1 MRRRT
6 KQGFSQTLSITT
18 AVCAL
23 FFAMPAIQANAEAT
37 AKLQDLSQAFRE
49 IAKEVGPAV
58 VFIGTEQT
66 VKSSSNA
73 PSQEQFREFFGDD
86 FMRRFF
92 GEMPGQQPEGREYK
106 QEGLGSGVITSK
118 EGYILTNNHVI
129 ANADKI
135 TVTLSDKRE
144 FPAEIVGTDPKSD
157 VAVIKINADNLPIA
171 RLGDSETLEVGD
183 WVVAIGT
190 PFGLSQT
197 VTAGI
202 ISAEG
207 RSNIGIN
214 DYEDFIQTDAAINP
228 GNSGGPLVNINGEVI
243 GVNTAIFSRSGGYQ
257 GIGFAIPINMAKS
270 VQESLIANG
279 KVIRGWLGVMIQTIT
294 PEIVKQFN
302 LPEGTTGTL
311 VGDVL
316 KGGPAEEFGIQ
327 RGDVIVEFDGQPV
340 DGPNTLKNIVA
351 VTEVGKKADVVLY
364 RDGKKKTI
372 QVKIAEQA
380 GNEAQASKAETPDE
394 ATVEKFG
401 LSVQELTKEIAAQL
415 GYEDEKGVIIS
426 NIDANSPA
434 AEAGLRRGDLIKELN
449 KTPIESLADYNK
461 AMKAMGEEK
470 SFLTLIR
477 RGENTSYVVVSA
489 E

>member
-1 MRRRT
+1 MMKRVFR
-6 KQGFSQTLSITT
+6 QGFSHTVSLT
-18 AVCAL
+18 AAICVVL
-23 FFAMPAIQANAEAT
+23 LTMPAIQATAEEAK
-37 AKLQDLSQAFRE
+37 AKLQDLSQAFRD

-66 VKSSSNA
+66 VKRSSSS
-73 PSQEQFREFFGDD
+73 PTPEQFREFFGDD

-92 GEMPGQQPEGREYK
+92 GEMPDGREYK
-106 QEGLGSGVITSK
+106 QEGLGSGVITNK

-129 ANADKI
+129 DNADKI

-144 FPAEIVGTDPKSD
+144 FEAKVIGTDPKSD
-157 VAVIKINADNLPIA
+157 VAVIKIEAENLPVA

-183 WVVAIGT
+183 WVIAIGQ

-243 GVNTAIFSRSGGYQ
+243 GINTAIFSRSGGYQ

-270 VQESLIANG
+270 VQESLIAHG
-279 KVIRGWLGVMIQTIT
+279 KVIRGWLGVMIQTVS
-294 PEIVKQFN
+294 PEIIKQFN

-316 KGGPAEEFGIQ
+316 KGGPAEEHGIQ
-327 RGDVIVEFDGQPV
+327 RGDVIVEFDGKPI
-340 DGPNTLKNIVA
+340 DSPTTLKNIVA

-364 RDGKKKTI
+364 RDGKKKTVK
-372 QVKIAEQA
+372 VKIAEQA
-380 GNEAQASKAETPDE
+380 ATEMQASAKGTPDE
-394 ATVEKFG
+394 ATIEKFG
-401 LSVQELTKEIAAQL
+401 LRVQELTKEIAAQL
-415 GYEDEKGVIIS
+415 GYDDETGVVIS
-426 NIDANSPA
+426 DVAQNSPA
-434 AEAGLRRGDLIKELN
+434 AAAGLRRGDLMKEIN
-449 KTPIESLADYNK
+449 KTPIESLADYNN
-461 AMKAMGEEK
+461 AIKAMGEET

>member
-1 MRRRT
+1 MRRVLT
-6 KQGFSQTLSITT
+6 QNFSHIASVATI
-18 AVCAL
+18 VCAL
-23 FFAMPAIQANAEAT
+23 CFTMPAIQASAEAT
-37 AKLQDLSQAFRE
+37 AKLQDLSQAFRD

-66 VKSSSNA
+66 VKNSSNS
-73 PSQEQFREFFGDD
+73 PTPEQFREFFGDD

-92 GEMPGQQPEGREYK
+92 GEMPQGREYK
-106 QEGLGSGVITSK
+106 QEGLGSGFITSAD
-118 EGYILTNNHVI
+118 GYILTNNHVVE
-129 ANADKI
+129 NADKI
-135 TVTLSDKRE
+135 TVTLADKRE
-144 FPAEIVGTDPKSD
+144 FKAEVVGTDPKSD
-157 VAVIKINADNLPIA
+157 VAVIKIQADNLPVA
-171 RLGDSETLEVGD
+171 KLGDSETLEVGD
-183 WVVAIGT
+183 WVIAIGT

-243 GVNTAIFSRSGGYQ
+243 GINTAIFSRSGGYQ

-270 VQESLIANG
+270 VQESLIKNG
-279 KVIRGWLGVMIQTIT
+279 KVIRGWLGVMIQQVT
-294 PEIVKQFN
+294 PEMVKQFD

-316 KGGPAEEFGIQ
+316 KGGPAQEYGIQ
-327 RGDVIVEFDGQPV
+327 RGDVIVEFDGKPI
-340 DGPNTLKNIVA
+340 DSPTTLKNIVA
-351 VTEVGKKADVVLY
+351 VTEIGKKVDVVLY
-364 RDGKKKTI
+364 RNGKKQTI
-372 QVKIAEQA
+372 QVKIAEQT
-380 GNEAQASKAETPDE
+380 GNEEQASKSGTPDE

-401 LSVQELTKEIAAQL
+401 LSVQELTKDIAGQL
-415 GYEDEKGVIIS
+415 GYDNEKGVVIS
-426 NIDANSPA
+426 NVEQGSPA
-434 AEAGLRRGDLIKELN
+434 AEAGLRRGDLIQEIN
-449 KTPIESLADYNK
+449 KTTIESLDDYNK
-461 AMKAMGEEK
+461 AMKAVCDEK
-470 SFLTLIR
+470 SFLALIR

>member
-1 MRRRT
+1 MKRVFMNS
-6 KQGFSQTLSITT
+6 FSHTLSI
-18 AVCAL
+18 AAAAGAL
-23 FFAMPAIQANAEAT
+23 LLTIPNISANAEEAV
-37 AKLQDLSQAFRE
+37 AKLQDLSQAFRD

-66 VKSSSNA
+66 VKSSSNS
-73 PSQEQFREFFGDD
+73 PTPEQFREFFGDD

-92 GEMPGQQPEGREYK
+92 GEMPDGREYK

-144 FPAEIVGTDPKSD
+144 FEAKLIGADPKSD
-157 VAVIKINADNLPIA
+157 VAVIKIDAENLPVA

-183 WVVAIGT
+183 WVIAIGT

-243 GVNTAIFSRSGGYQ
+243 GINTAIFSRSGGYQ
-257 GIGFAIPINMAKS
+257 GIGFAIPINMAKN

-279 KVIRGWLGVMIQTIT
+279 KVIRGWLGVMIQPVT
-294 PEIVKQFN
+294 PEIIKQFD
-302 LPEGTTGTL
+302 LPKGTTGTL

-316 KGGPAEEFGIQ
+316 KGGPAEEYGIQ
-327 RGDVIVEFDGQPV
+327 RGDVIVEFDGKPI
-340 DGPNTLKNIVA
+340 DGPTALKNVVA
-351 VTEVGKKADVVLY
+351 ITEVGKKAEVVLY

-372 QVKIAEQA
+372 EVKVAEQT
-380 GNEAQASKAETPDE
+380 GNEQQASKSSTPDE
-394 ATVEKFG
+394 ATIEKFG
-401 LSVQELTKEIAAQL
+401 LSVQELTKEIASQL
-415 GYEDEKGVIIS
+415 GYDNEKGVVIS
-426 NIDANSPA
+426 NVESNSPA
-434 AEAGLRRGDLIKELN
+434 AEAGLRRGDLIQEIN
-449 KTPIESLADYNK
+449 KTSIESLADYNK
-461 AMKAMGEEK
+461 AMKAVGDEK

>member
-1 MRRRT
+1 MMKRVC
-6 KQGFSQTLSITT
+6 KQGFSHTFATT
-18 AVCAL
+18 AICAL
-23 FFAMPAIQANAEAT
+23 LLTVPAIQSNAEEAK
-37 AKLQDLSQAFRE
+37 AKLQDLSQAFRD

-66 VKSSSNA
+66 VKSSSNS
-73 PSQEQFREFFGDD
+73 PTPEQFREFFGDD

-92 GEMPGQQPEGREYK
+92 GEMPDGREYK

-118 EGYILTNNHVI
+118 EGYILTNNHVV

-144 FPAEIVGTDPKSD
+144 FEAEVVGTDPKSD
-157 VAVIKINADNLPIA
+157 VAVIKINADNLPVA

-183 WVVAIGT
+183 WVIAIGQ

-243 GVNTAIFSRSGGYQ
+243 GINTAIFSRSGGYQ

-270 VQESLIANG
+270 VQESLIAHG
-279 KVIRGWLGVMIQTIT
+279 KVIRGWLGVMIQAVS
-294 PEIVKQFN
+294 PEIIQQFE

-316 KGGPAEEFGIQ
+316 KGGPAEEYGIQ
-327 RGDVIVEFDGQPV
+327 RGDVIVEFDGKPI
-340 DGPNTLKNIVA
+340 DSPSTLKNLVA
-351 VTEVGKKADVVLY
+351 VTEVGKKVDVVLY
-364 RDGKKKTI
+364 RDGKKKTVD
-372 QVKIAEQA
+372 VKIAEQA
-380 GNEAQASKAETPDE
+380 ATETQASAKDSPDE

-401 LSVQELTKEIAAQL
+401 LSVQELTKDIAAQL
-415 GYEDEKGVIIS
+415 GYEDEKGVVIS
-426 NIDANSPA
+426 DVDQNSPA
-434 AEAGLRRGDLIKELN
+434 AEAGLRRGDLIKEIN
-449 KTPIESLADYNK
+449 KTSIESLADYNK
-461 AMKAMGEEK
+461 AMNALGEEK